1 MSNTITKSVKIDVTY
16 EQPTISA
23 SWVSRLLGDL
33 SKLDFRDVVS
43 HEFQA
48 EHGFY
53 LPWDFMWGMREGKN
67 TIQPIEARNRDVMS
81 YRDFGYVVEK
91 DQGYGNEKDTSV
103 TVWYYRHYE
112 LASPQPEIEF
122 IKYYLESKHNLEVSE
137 ITYDSD
143 YEDSYNG
150 DRRRVTKPL
159 PTWAYVKVSKK
170 PIVPDHFDGCP
181 CGLHE
186 EVSA

>member
-23 SWVSRLLGDL
+23 AWVSRLLGDL
-33 SKLDFRDVVS
+33 SKLDFKDVVS

-53 LPWDFMWGMREGKN
+53 LPWDFMYGIREGKN
-67 TIQPIEARNRDVMS
+67 TIQPNPARNRDVIG
-81 YRDFGYVVEK
+81 YRDWGYLVEK
-91 DQGYGNEKDTSV
+91 NQQTLVGDKHTSV
-103 TVWYYRHYE
+103 TVWFYRHDE

-122 IKYYLESKHNLEVSE
+122 IKHYLQHKHNLEVSE
-137 ITYDSD
+137 ITYDYD
-143 YEDSYNG
+143 YEEQYDG
-150 DRRRVTKPL
+150 KRRRVTKPL
-159 PTWAYVKVSKK
+159 PGWAYVEVSKK
-170 PIVPDHFDGCP
+170 PIVPEHFDGCP

-186 EVSA
+186 EV